1 MKATFKTLTT
11 ITGRE
16 IKIRENK
23 SKKTFT
29 IVTESGK
36 YRTYPMQKNDFENCT
51 YNTGNDWDNFL
62 KSENYYKIKKIN

>member
-16 IKIRENK
+16 LRVRENN
-23 SKKTFT
+23 SKRTFT

-36 YRTYPMQKNDFENCT
+36 YRTYPMQKNEFNNCT
-51 YNTGNDWDNFL
+51 YNTGDDWANFL
-62 KSENYYKIKKIN
+62 NSNDYYKKIKIN

>member
-11 ITGRE
+11 ITGGS

-36 YRTYPMQKNDFENCT
+36 YRTYPMQKNDFNACT
-51 YNTGNDWDNFL
+51 YNTGNDWANFL
-62 KSENYYKIKKIN
+62 KSEDYYKI

>member
-11 ITGRE
+11 ITGRS

-36 YRTYPMQKNDFENCT
+36 YRTYPMQKNDFNTCT
-51 YNTGNDWDNFL
+51 YNTGNDWANFL
-62 KSENYYKIKKIN
+62 KSEDYYKI